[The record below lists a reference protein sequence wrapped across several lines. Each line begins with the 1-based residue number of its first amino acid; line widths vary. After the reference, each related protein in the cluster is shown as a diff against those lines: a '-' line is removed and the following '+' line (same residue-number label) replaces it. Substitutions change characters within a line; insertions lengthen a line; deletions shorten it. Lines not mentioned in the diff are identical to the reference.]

1 MSLSNAFR
9 EAVNEGNVRLVRI
22 MMKDSLLLDPTFS
35 TFSEMERAAANLK
48 GLYDSHNGK
57 PFIEDS
63 SKWNDDYMNKLL
75 VEVVLNFS
83 HERIDHLKDI
93 IHYLRPAAKKVS
105 APAHEDK
112 PRYEYNNSPHAD
124 YQAEKLRAQENG
136 DYRGAKIAAGA
147 VVGAVAGGVVAS
159 AVGATIAGGVAAGAV
174 VGGVA
179 TTLIVNGGK

>member
-1 MSLSNAFR
+1 MALSNAFH

-35 TFSEMERAAANLK
+35 SFSEMERAAANLA
-48 GLYDSHNGK
+48 GLY
-57 PFIEDS
+57 DS
-63 SKWNDDYMNKLL
+63 SKWNDDYMNKLM

-83 HERIDHLKDI
+83 HERVDHLKDVV
-93 IHYLRPAAKKVS
+93 HYLRPVPKKVP

-112 PRYEYNNSPHAD
+112 PRYEYNNSPDAN
-124 YQAEKLRAQENG
+124 YQEEKRRAQANG
-136 DYRGAKIAAGA
+136 DYRGAKIAAGT
-147 VVGAVAGGVVAS
+147 VVGAIAGGVVAS
-159 AVGATIAGGVAAGAV
+159 VAGVTIVGGVAAGAV